1 MSKELILQELQE
13 AAAVLDKFMSDD
25 DNISAINKASD
36 VIVNS
41 IKEGGKVFSCGN
53 GGSNS
58 DAMHFAEEMTGR
70 FRHDREPL
78 PAIAISD
85 SSHITCTAN
94 DFGFDRIYSRYIRS
108 LGNKGDVLLAITTS
122 GNSENIVIAA
132 ETAKQKGM
140 KVVALTGNKGGKVAE
155 FADIEIRVP
164 HDGYS
169 DRIQE
174 VHIKIIHTLILLIE
188 QKIEKG

>member
-1 MSKELILQELQE
+1 MAKNLILNELKE
-13 AAAVLDKFMSDD
+13 AALVLEKFMSDD
-25 DNISAINKASD
+25 NNIEAIDKASTI
-36 VIVNS
+36 IVDS
-41 IKEGGKVFSCGN
+41 IKKGGKVFSCGN
-53 GGSNS
+53 GGSNC

-94 DFGFDRIYSRYIRS
+94 DFGFDRIYSRYVRS
-108 LGNKGDVLLAITTS
+108 LGHKGDVLLAITTS

-132 ETAKQKGM
+132 ETAKQMGM
-140 KVVALTGNKGGKVAE
+140 KVIALTGKQGGRVAE
-155 FADIEIRVP
+155 FSDIEIRVP

-174 VHIKIIHTLILLIE
+174 IHIKIIHTLILLIE
-188 QKIEKG
+188 QKIG